1 MVSITSMAVVV
12 FSAAGPAS
20 ADPPPTQVITTVAV
34 GPNGQPI
41 NGYQEANARGNV
53 FEVNDCT
60 TPSPSAVVNNIYYG
74 GSLPP
79 VQPTAIPEPFAM
91 LLDDGTR
98 CLLRNGGA
106 WGGRDDGYV
115 GTYGCGDPS
124 ANLAVLWLPSQGPGT
139 CIDHSAPVWTV
150 KVGQLGTPTTH
161 FPPPQTRAVTSA
173 WFAGK

>member
-60 TPSPSAVVNNIYYG
+60 TPSPSAVVNNIYYCSPSAAG
-74 GSLPP
+74 AGTCWPSMPASLLC
-79 VQPTAIPEPFAM
+79 VDNTWDKG
-91 LLDDGTR
+91 LHR
-98 CLLRNGGA
+98 
-106 WGGRDDGYV
+106 V
-115 GTYGCGDPS
+115 TYGG
-124 ANLAVLWLPSQGPGT
+124 
-139 CIDHSAPVWTV
+139 
-150 KVGQLGTPTTH
+150 
-161 FPPPQTRAVTSA
+161 
-173 WFAGK
+173 